1 MIDAGK
7 LRERVT
13 IQQASESRTA
23 MGEVVQTW
31 ATYTDRR
38 ASVEGIS
45 SRELLQMGQSQTEAS
60 HRVRLRYVTGL
71 KTSMRLLWRNRIL
84 EIVSLL
90 EHDNRTEHELLCQ
103 EAM

>member
-1 MIDAGK
+1 MINAGS

-13 IQQASESRTA
+13 VQQASESRNA
-23 MGEVVQTW
+23 LGETVLSWSTFSERW
-31 ATYTDRR
+31 

-45 SRELLQMGQSQTEAS
+45 SRELLQMGQAQTEAS
-60 HRVRLRYVTGL
+60 HRVRLRYVDGL
-71 KTSMRLLWRNRIL
+71 SASMRLQWRGRTL